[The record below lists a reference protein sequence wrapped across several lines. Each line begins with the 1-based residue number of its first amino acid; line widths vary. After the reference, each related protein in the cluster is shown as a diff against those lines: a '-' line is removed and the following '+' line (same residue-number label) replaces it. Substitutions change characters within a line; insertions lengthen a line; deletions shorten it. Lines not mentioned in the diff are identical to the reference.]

1 MLARCPN
8 FFRNKAGHEQKSRK
22 FFSQRI
28 PQPPSRHSHSHSHRH
43 HARPLRRRRRHLSRL
58 AGARLVEGED
68 GGRVSSSPRR
78 PTATSPPALEFSAPR
93 PSAPPRALGALVS
106 PPRALGASVFA
117 LALVLGHAPALS
129 APRSPRSPARGFR
142 PALIALLA
150 PSPLRP
156 VSRSLSR
163 LALASVPSPALA
175 LTSAPGSRSCPR
187 PCPRPRLRTLRP
199 TASAFS
205 GPRVPPRALG
215 ALVLVSR
222 SLSPSPPSSV
232 PPSPPLSAPLRPALS
247 HRPIGC
253 SVAQFVAFGP
263 ICPPVERSFCRGSML
278 SGRPCPVLVASR
290 PSCPPVDRTFRRRA
304 RSLGS
309 PPPLSARSLSVRRL
323 RAVHALSLWPHG
335 LHVPPA
341 DWSFRRRA
349 RSLGSPP
356 PLSVVVALGPTLSG
370 RSCPRGLT
378 AFMSCGLAAFCPG
391 GLVAFSSCGLAAFLS
406 WCPRGLLAL
415 WPRGLLAPR
424 PGLAPLGRSVVLLGP
439 TAVALVDP
447 SRSCFRVSASRS
459 CFRSRPRVSPSL
471 GLASRPHRVS
481 PSPTSS
487 RSRVRLGCLALVGPL
502 CRPAL
507 SRVALG
513 VPALSLWLSSPRS
526 CFGSRPRPR
535 ALAFGLGLAS
545 RPRHVS
551 LRSPRSAAPRSGRVA
566 LGSRLASRLGRRLA
580 FRSLPC
586 FPVVALR
593 FPVVACSP
601 CFRRL
606 LGPSPCRPPPFKL
619 AGARFGKGGGG
630 CHGMVRGGVRGSLR
644 DARAV
649 RTFMEKGRHVTRAYI
664 WERAALGIF
673 SFPPRGSSCILPR
686 VSRSTSRP

>member
-459 CFRSRPRVSPSL
+459 CFRSRPRV
-471 GLASRPHRVS
+471 
-481 PSPTSS
+481 
-487 RSRVRLGCLALVGPL
+487 
-502 CRPAL
+502 
-507 SRVALG
+507 
-513 VPALSLWLSSPRS
+513 
-526 CFGSRPRPR
+526 
-535 ALAFGLGLAS
+535 
-545 RPRHVS
+545 
-551 LRSPRSAAPRSGRVA
+551 A